1 VGVLTPSDVNRWD
14 LGAIQQVFATASG
27 RAGSLRRLGENLQQV
42 DNVLGGW
49 HGEAGAAF
57 RADLGKV
64 RRDVEADGQESRQV
78 AAAVSRAEGDV
89 RACKRELADIQ
100 RATDAKGWTITPDWR
115 IDVGDTWIGRDP
127 VEFAAQQQALQD
139 RLIVLKAHADSADH
153 ELAAAV
159 RGAVGGPASG
169 GVPDAGGGERPRSL
183 ENMLLPAGSAESG
196 GGNGSPSNAHTP
208 VAGTAGKPS
217 SLQDL
222 LLPTGRQPNSGQGD
236 QPPSGSLSD
245 LLSRLDQPVVPGAPL
260 PRLKPA
266 EVDSFKSTARQ
277 TLARDGVPPDQI
289 EARLNDIVCRTQ

>member
-1 VGVLTPSDVNRWD
+1 
-14 LGAIQQVFATASG
+14 
-27 RAGSLRRLGENLQQV
+27 
-42 DNVLGGW
+42 
-49 HGEAGAAF
+49 
-57 RADLGKV
+57 
-64 RRDVEADGQESRQV
+64 
-78 AAAVSRAEGDV
+78 
-89 RACKRELADIQ
+89 
-100 RATDAKGWTITPDWR
+100 
-115 IDVGDTWIGRDP
+115 
-127 VEFAAQQQALQD
+127 VEFAAQQQVLQD

-159 RGAVGGPASG
+159 RSAVGGPASG

-266 EVDSFKSTARQ
+266 EVDSFKATARQ

-289 EARLNDIVCRTQ
+289 EARLNDIVCRTQQWIDNGMPNYVPPEPKPPPPPGFGEGFGDRWFATEQGIKNLIGQGGPGAPGGSSRGSRCSRVPSRPPKTRSARRQGKSRARSTHPARLTIWAPKPPTVPSPCRGCFRRGGSRR